1 MQQAVTKIC
10 LYVHTFSFQF
20 LVHVNPQHVSMEV
33 IVLLILKQK
42 HQYAFVLQASPDQ
55 HASKVSLMKQKFAN
69 VKCKTW
75 DNYGYCI
82 YVSQIYD

>member
-1 MQQAVTKIC
+1 
-10 LYVHTFSFQF
+10 
-20 LVHVNPQHVSMEV
+20 MEA
-33 IVLLILKQK
+33 IVMLISKQK

-75 DNYGYCI
+75 DNNGYCI